1 MDLLFIIS
9 VKLLIH
15 IYIYIYKKKQGSKDG
30 ALWNTVFD
38 LSPITNRN
46 YLLIINMYCLI
57 FVMKVGFV

>member
-15 IYIYIYKKKQGSKDG
+15 IYIYKKKQGSKDG